1 LILTANRK
9 APGGFNYDQTLKSV
23 TDIKIIAEMTGSTNM
38 QGVESESWDGGYKM
52 HFNGNIKHR
61 SYLSY

>member
-1 LILTANRK
+1 VSKNLILTANRK

-38 QGVESESWDGGYKM
+38 QGVESES
-52 HFNGNIKHR
+52 
-61 SYLSY
+61 